1 MRIPGTRR
9 LESRLVRAFE
19 INDRDRRVLTRGVRD
34 VKSGAVG
41 AASAFLAAGGNPFT
55 DPKGA
60 AAFFVGSAVAA
71 MHGKKTREQIGHAAE
86 NGGTDDA

>member
-9 LESRLVRAFE
+9 LEANLVRWFDVQPA
-19 INDRDRRVLTRGVRD
+19 DRRVITRGVRD

-71 MHGKKTREQIGHAAE
+71 MHGKKTREQIGHAQ
-86 NGGTDDA
+86 NGGTDA

>member
-1 MRIPGTRR
+1 MRIPGTRK
-9 LESRLVRAFE
+9 LEGRLVRAFE
-19 INDRDRRVLTRGVRD
+19 INDRDRRVITRGWRD

-41 AASAFLAAGGNPFT
+41 AASAFLASGGNPFT

-71 MHGKKTREQIGHAAE
+71 MHGKRTREQIGAAN
-86 NGGTDDA
+86 NGGTDA